1 MPVHVSS
8 QMFIRR
14 LLTAYYIPGKVVG
27 VSLPIQTKTD
37 SSIKT
42 PSKSHGIHRILF
54 SPDVIL
60 LLFPNLLN
68 LFGGLETHLTVS
80 NS

>member
-1 MPVHVSS
+1 MPVHGSS
-8 QMFIRR
+8 QMFIRCR
-14 LLTAYYIPGKVVG
+14 LTAHYIPGKVVG
-27 VSLPIQTKTD
+27 VRLPIQTKTD

-42 PSKSHGIHRILF
+42 PSKSHGIHKIHF

-68 LFGGLETHLTVS
+68 LFGGL
-80 NS
+80 